1 MKEEEEEI
9 CGCCSSKGNVLLTHY
24 NVSYFSSF
32 LQFFLLFVI
41 SQTFYLAIF
50 ILRVYVMLFVHVLC
64 WSFLKLLS
72 QLTAYQ
78 IGHSQVDLRPE

>member
-9 CGCCSSKGNVLLTHY
+9 CGGCSSKGNVRLTHY
-24 NVSYFSSF
+24 NVSYFSFF

-41 SQTFYLAIF
+41 SQTFYIAIF

-64 WSFLKLLS
+64 WSYLKLLS
-72 QLTAYQ
+72 QLTEYQ